1 MPLDG
6 YVRNAIN
13 WNALLEG
20 MKAGSSLA
28 MARMITGVENRKPG
42 WSEAMKCI
50 SRNTGH
56 AKTVGITGFPGS
68 GKSTVTG
75 QVVRELIK
83 RGKTVGVIAVDPSS
97 PFSGGAFL
105 GDRIRMNDLA
115 CLEGVFIRSM
125 ASRGGTGGLNQATRD
140 VIRIMDAFGKD
151 YILVETV
158 GAGQDEIDIAKVVQ
172 TVLLVCAPGQG
183 DLIQYL
189 KSGIM
194 EIADIYVVNKSDLIE
209 SNQVI
214 RNLQAAL
221 ISDDNPDGS
230 ALPIIKTSATMGE
243 GFISLVDRLEQASSS
258 SEKWFARQ
266 QELAME
272 ELIDL
277 LGNRIIEWFKTEWL
291 TDEKRVEIRNAMRSY
306 RNDPYSVVDEF
317 LANELPKIVPPNP
330 S

>member
-1 MPLDG
+1 M
-6 YVRNAIN
+6 RNVIN
-13 WNALLEG
+13 WNELLEG
-20 MKAGSSLA
+20 LKAGSSLA

-42 WSEAMKCI
+42 WLDAMKCI

-75 QVVRELIK
+75 QIVRELVK

-97 PFSGGAFL
+97 PFTGGAFL
-105 GDRIRMNDLA
+105 GDRIRMNDLT
-115 CLEGVFIRSM
+115 CMDGVFIRSM
-125 ASRGGTGGLNQATRD
+125 ASRGGIGGLNQATRD

-158 GAGQDEIDIAKVVQ
+158 GAGQDEIDIARVVQ

-194 EIADIYVVNKSDLIE
+194 EIADIYIVNKSDLIE
-209 SNQVI
+209 SNHVL

-230 ALPIIKTSATMGE
+230 ALSILKTSATMGE
-243 GFISLVDRLEQASSS
+243 GFIPLVDRLEQTIGS
-258 SEKWFARQ
+258 SEESIARQ
-266 QELAME
+266 QKLAMD

-277 LGNRIIEWFKTEWL
+277 MGNRILEWFQTEWL
-291 TDEKRVEIRNAMRSY
+291 TDEKRVEIRNAMMSY
-306 RNDPYSVVDEF
+306 RNDPYSLVDEI
-317 LANELPKIVPPNP
+317 LANALPKMVPPNP
-330 S
+330 F